1 MTGLEL
7 KKILARTGK
16 TQAEISALLNMSR
29 QNFSA
34 ILSSADVKT
43 GTIERLCDALGLHPS
58 FFYGGGANATD
69 HSVAINGDGNRA
81 NNVDEKLVDVI
92 DRQSKQITQLIDI
105 LSKQNQ
111 YVQ

>member
-1 MTGLEL
+1 MTGLDL
-7 KKILARTGK
+7 KKILAKTGK
-16 TQAEISALLNMSR
+16 SQAEIAELLGMKR
-29 QNFSA
+29 QNLSA

-43 GTIERLCDALGLHPS
+43 GIIERLCDALDLHPS
-58 FFYGGGANATD
+58 FFYGGGINASD

-111 YVQ
+111 NVQ